1 MPTIDNYIRINPLD
15 LNKNVAIGVAFPFNA
30 EGVFTQTF
38 TQKEQVKSNLINV
51 LLTERGE
58 RVNLPDFGVGLKNLL
73 FETQIDT
80 NVLESRID
88 AQVQKYIPEI
98 TLISAEVDFSP
109 DEHILY
115 IKITYE
121 YNPSSEVDAIQLNF
135 NDRSPGSGGIIG

>member
-30 EGVFTQTF
+30 DAVFNQTF

-51 LLTERGE
+51 LLTEPGE

-73 FETQIDT
+73 FETTIDT
-80 NVLESRID
+80 TNLEARID
-88 AQVQKYIPEI
+88 NQVQIYIPEI
-98 TLISAEVDFSP
+98 TLISAETDFSP

-115 IKITYE
+115 IKITYR
-121 YNPSSEVDAIQLNF
+121 YNPSNEVDARQLNF
-135 NDRSPGSGGIIG
+135 NAQS

>member
-1 MPTIDNYIRINPLD
+1 MPTTDNYIRINPLD

-30 EGVFTQTF
+30 DGVFNQTF

-80 NVLESRID
+80 NILESRID

-121 YNPSSEVDAIQLNF
+121 YNPSSETDAIQLNF
-135 NDRSPGSGGIIG
+135 NAQS

>member
-30 EGVFTQTF
+30 DAVFNQTF

-51 LLTERGE
+51 LLTEPGE

-73 FETQIDT
+73 FETTIDT
-80 NVLESRID
+80 ANLEARID
-88 AQVQKYIPEI
+88 NQVQIYIPEI
-98 TLISAEVDFSP
+98 TLISAETDFSP

-115 IKITYE
+115 IKITYR
-121 YNPSSEVDAIQLNF
+121 YNPSNEVDAIQLNF
-135 NDRSPGSGGIIG
+135 NSPS

>member
-1 MPTIDNYIRINPLD
+1 MPTIDNYVRINPLD

-30 EGVFTQTF
+30 DAVFNQTF

-51 LLTERGE
+51 LLTEPGE

-73 FETQIDT
+73 FETTIDT
-80 NVLESRID
+80 TNLEARID
-88 AQVQKYIPEI
+88 NQVQIYIPEI
-98 TLISAEVDFSP
+98 TLISAETDFSP

-115 IKITYE
+115 IKITYR

-135 NDRSPGSGGIIG
+135 NAQS

>member
-135 NDRSPGSGGIIG
+135 NAQS

>member
-30 EGVFTQTF
+30 DAVFNQTF

-51 LLTERGE
+51 LLTEPGE

-73 FETQIDT
+73 FETTIDT
-80 NVLESRID
+80 ANLEARID
-88 AQVQKYIPEI
+88 NQVQIYIPEI
-98 TLISAEVDFSP
+98 TLISAETDFSP

-115 IKITYE
+115 IKITYR

-135 NDRSPGSGGIIG
+135 NAQS

>member
-30 EGVFTQTF
+30 DAVFNQTF

-51 LLTERGE
+51 LLTEPGE

-73 FETQIDT
+73 FETTIDT
-80 NVLESRID
+80 TNLEARID
-88 AQVQKYIPEI
+88 NQVQIYIPEI
-98 TLISAEVDFSP
+98 TLISAETDFSP

-115 IKITYE
+115 IKITYR
-121 YNPSSEVDAIQLNF
+121 YNPSNEVDAIQLNF
-135 NDRSPGSGGIIG
+135 NAQS

>member
-51 LLTERGE
+51 LLTEKGE
-58 RVNLPDFGVGLKNLL
+58 RVNLPNFGVGLKNLL
-73 FETQIDT
+73 FETNIDT
-80 NVLESRID
+80 NLLEDRINT
-88 AQVQKYIPEI
+88 QIQQYIPEI
-98 TLISAEVDFSP
+98 TLISAVVTFSP

-115 IKITYE
+115 IKITYR
-121 YNPSSEVDAIQLNF
+121 YNPSNELDAIQLNF
-135 NDRSPGSGGIIG
+135 NAQT

>member
-30 EGVFTQTF
+30 DGVFKQTL

-51 LLTERGE
+51 LLTEPGE
-58 RVNLPDFGVGLKNLL
+58 RVNLPAFGVGLKNLL
-73 FETQIDT
+73 FETDID
-80 NVLESRID
+80 NNNIEARID
-88 AQVQKYIPEI
+88 NQVKIYIPEI
-98 TLISAEVDFSP
+98 TLISAVSTFSP

-115 IKITYE
+115 IKIMYR

-135 NDRSPGSGGIIG
+135 KA

>member
-1 MPTIDNYIRINPLD
+1 MPTIDDYIRINPLD

-30 EGVFTQTF
+30 DAVFNQTF

-51 LLTERGE
+51 LLTEPGE

-73 FETQIDT
+73 FETTIDT
-80 NVLESRID
+80 ANLEARID
-88 AQVQKYIPEI
+88 NQVQIYIPEI
-98 TLISAEVDFSP
+98 TLISAVTNFSP

-115 IKITYE
+115 IKITYR

-135 NDRSPGSGGIIG
+135 NAQS

>member
-1 MPTIDNYIRINPLD
+1 MPTTDNYIRINPLD

-30 EGVFTQTF
+30 DGIFNQTF

-51 LLTERGE
+51 LLTEKGE

-88 AQVQKYIPEI
+88 AQVKKHIPEI

-121 YNPSSEVDAIQLNF
+121 YNPSSEIDAIQLNF
-135 NDRSPGSGGIIG
+135 NAQS

>member
-30 EGVFTQTF
+30 DAVFNQTF

-51 LLTERGE
+51 LLTEPGE

-73 FETQIDT
+73 FETTIDT
-80 NVLESRID
+80 TNLEARID
-88 AQVQKYIPEI
+88 NQVQIYIPEI
-98 TLISAEVDFSP
+98 TLISAETDFSP

-115 IKITYE
+115 IKITYR
-121 YNPSSEVDAIQLNF
+121 YNPSNEVDAIQLNF
-135 NDRSPGSGGIIG
+135 NDKSPAIG

>member
-30 EGVFTQTF
+30 DAVFNQTF

-51 LLTERGE
+51 LLTEPGE

-73 FETQIDT
+73 FETTIDT
-80 NVLESRID
+80 ANLEARID
-88 AQVQKYIPEI
+88 NQVQIYIPEI
-98 TLISAEVDFSP
+98 TLISAETNFSP

-115 IKITYE
+115 IKITYR

-135 NDRSPGSGGIIG
+135 NAQS

>member
-1 MPTIDNYIRINPLD
+1 MPTIDNYVRINPLD

-30 EGVFTQTF
+30 DGVFNQTF

-51 LLTERGE
+51 LLTEKGE

-88 AQVQKYIPEI
+88 AQVKKHIPEI

-121 YNPSSEVDAIQLNF
+121 YNPSSEIDAIQLNF
-135 NDRSPGSGGIIG
+135 NAQS

>member
-30 EGVFTQTF
+30 DAVFNQTF

-73 FETQIDT
+73 FELVYQI
-80 NVLESRID
+80 
-88 AQVQKYIPEI
+88 
-98 TLISAEVDFSP
+98 
-109 DEHILY
+109 
-115 IKITYE
+115 
-121 YNPSSEVDAIQLNF
+121 
-135 NDRSPGSGGIIG
+135 

>member
-30 EGVFTQTF
+30 DGVFIQTF

-51 LLTERGE
+51 LLTEPGE

-88 AQVQKYIPEI
+88 DQIKKHIPEI
-98 TLISAEVDFSP
+98 TLISAEADFSP

-121 YNPSSEVDAIQLNF
+121 YNPSSEIDAIQLNF
-135 NDRSPGSGGIIG
+135 NAQQ

>member
-30 EGVFTQTF
+30 DAVFNQTF

-51 LLTERGE
+51 LLTEPGE

-73 FETQIDT
+73 FETTIDT
-80 NVLESRID
+80 ANLEARID
-88 AQVQKYIPEI
+88 NQVQIYIPEI
-98 TLISAEVDFSP
+98 TLISAVTNFSP

-115 IKITYE
+115 IKITYR
-121 YNPSSEVDAIQLNF
+121 YNPSDEVDAIQLNF
-135 NDRSPGSGGIIG
+135 NAQS

>member
-30 EGVFTQTF
+30 DGVFSQTF

-51 LLTERGE
+51 LLTESGE

-73 FETQIDT
+73 FETTIDT
-80 NVLESRID
+80 ANLEARID
-88 AQVQKYIPEI
+88 NQVQIYIPEI
-98 TLISAEVDFSP
+98 TLISAETDFSP

-115 IKITYE
+115 IKITYR

-135 NDRSPGSGGIIG
+135 NAQS

>member
-30 EGVFTQTF
+30 DGIFNQTF

-51 LLTERGE
+51 LLTEPGE

-73 FETQIDT
+73 FETTIDT
-80 NVLESRID
+80 AKLEARID
-88 AQVQKYIPEI
+88 NQVQIYIPEI
-98 TLISAEVDFSP
+98 TLISAVTNFSP

-115 IKITYE
+115 IKITYR
-121 YNPSSEVDAIQLNF
+121 YNPSNEVDAIQLNF
-135 NDRSPGSGGIIG
+135 NAQS